1 MGNTPTEEAEMTKVL
16 VSGASIAGP
25 TAAYWLAHHGFEV
38 TVVEQ
43 APALRAGGS
52 AVDFRGEQME
62 ILRRMGTVLADVEAR
77 STRMGDVTI
86 VNGDGEF
93 EARVPSA
100 VMSGEVEIP
109 RGELSRV
116 LYEHT
121 KDKAEYVFGD
131 RITSLTEHAGGVDV
145 TFLRG
150 APRTFDL
157 VIGADGT
164 HSGVRS
170 LVWGPE
176 RDFATDLGYYVAYY
190 TAPNH
195 LGLDHEGRMYAEPG
209 IGAMVT
215 SHLDRDTMGV
225 ALYFAS
231 EPLAYDRRD
240 VGQQKRILL
249 DKFRG
254 AGWELPTLLVGLR
267 HTDTLFFDSLTQV
280 RLDKWSKGRVVLV
293 GDAAWAAG
301 PGGGGTGLGMIGAY
315 VLAGELATK
324 SGHDQAFAAYEEVI
338 RPTAKMGQN
347 QAKRSGG
354 FFAPETERGIRNRKY
369 VYRALNTKPLN
380 GLLTWLVNR
389 SADSMTL
396 PDYTRAA

>member
-1 MGNTPTEEAEMTKVL
+1 MTRIL

-25 TAAYWLAHHGFEV
+25 ATAYWLHHHGFEV

-62 ILRRMGTVLADVEAR
+62 ILRRMGVLADVEAR

-86 VNGDGEF
+86 VDRNGDF

-109 RGELSRV
+109 RGDLSRV

-121 KDKAEYVFGD
+121 KNKVEYVFGD
-131 RITSLTEHAGGVDV
+131 RITALTEHAGGVDV
-145 TFLRG
+145 TFHRG

-157 VIGADGT
+157 VVGADGT

-170 LVWGPE
+170 LAFGPE
-176 RDFATDLGYYVAYY
+176 RDFATQLGYYAAHFTV
-190 TAPNH
+190 PNH
-195 LGLDHEGRMYAEPG
+195 LGLDHEGRMYSEPG
-209 IGAMVT
+209 RGVMVT
-215 SHLDRDTMGV
+215 SAIDRDALGV
-225 ALYFAS
+225 TLFFAS

-240 VGQQKRILL
+240 IAQQKRILA
-249 DKFRG
+249 DKFRDV
-254 AGWELPTLLVGLR
+254 GWELPTLLRGLAR
-267 HTDTLFFDSLTQV
+267 AETLFFDSLTQIG
-280 RLDKWSKGRVVLV
+280 LDKWSQGRVVLV

-301 PGGGGTGLGMIGAY
+301 PGGNGTGLAMIGGY
-315 VLAGELATK
+315 VLAGELAGN
-324 SGHDQAFAAYEEVI
+324 SGHQPAFHAYEEII
-338 RPTAKMGQN
+338 RPTAKMGQK
-347 QAKRSGG
+347 QARHIGG
-354 FFAPETERGIRNRKY
+354 FFAPDTRRAIAGRKH
-369 VYRALNTKPLN
+369 VYRVLGTRPMN

-389 SADSMTL
+389 SADSLTL

>member
-1 MGNTPTEEAEMTKVL
+1 MTKIL

-25 TAAYWLAHHGFEV
+25 TAAFWLHSHGFEV

-52 AVDFRGEQME
+52 AVDFRGEQLA
-62 ILRRMGTVLADVEAR
+62 ILRKMGLLADIEAR

-86 VNGDGEF
+86 VDADGRF
-93 EARVPSA
+93 QARVPSA

-109 RGELSRV
+109 RGDLSRV

-121 KDKAEYVFGD
+121 KNKVEYVFGD
-131 RITSLTEHAGGVDV
+131 RITALTEHAGGVDV
-145 TFLRG
+145 TFHRG

-157 VIGADGT
+157 VIGADGA

-170 LVWGPE
+170 LAFGPE
-176 RDFATDLGYYVAYY
+176 RDFATHLGYYAAHFSV
-190 TAPNH
+190 PNH
-195 LGLDHEGRMYAEPG
+195 LGLDHAGQMYAEPNV
-209 IGAMVT
+209 GAMVT
-215 SHLDRDTMGV
+215 SAIDRDALGV
-225 ALYFAS
+225 TLFFAS

-240 VGQQKRILL
+240 IEQHKGILTE
-249 DKFRG
+249 KFRA
-254 AGWELPTLLVGLR
+254 AGWELPTLLDGLTR
-267 HTDTLFFDSLTQV
+267 TDTLFFDSLSQV

-301 PGGGGTGLGMIGAY
+301 AGGGGTGLAMIGAY
-315 VLAGELATK
+315 VLAGELATN
-324 SGHDQAFAAYEEVI
+324 SGHDQAFAAYERII

-347 QAKRSGG
+347 QAKRAGG
-354 FFAPETERGIRNRKY
+354 FFAPDSQRGIRSRKH
-369 VYRALNTKPLN
+369 VYRVLNTKPLN
-380 GLLTWLVNR
+380 ALLTWLVNR
-389 SADSMTL
+389 SADSLTL

>member
-1 MGNTPTEEAEMTKVL
+1 MTKIL

-25 TAAYWLAHHGFEV
+25 TAAFWLHRHGFEV

-52 AVDFRGEQME
+52 AVDFRGEQLA
-62 ILRRMGTVLADVEAR
+62 ILRRMGLLADIEAR

-86 VNGDGEF
+86 VDADGRF

-109 RGELSRV
+109 RGDLSRI

-121 KDKAEYVFGD
+121 KDKVEYVFDD
-131 RITSLTEHAGGVDV
+131 RITALTEHAGGVDV
-145 TFLRG
+145 TFAKG

-157 VIGADGT
+157 VIGADGA

-170 LVWGPE
+170 LVFGPE
-176 RDFATDLGYYVAYY
+176 RDFATHLGYYAAHFSV
-190 TAPNH
+190 PNH
-195 LGLDHEGRMYAEPG
+195 LGLDHAGQMYAEPG

-215 SHLDRDTMGV
+215 SAIDRDALGV
-225 ALYFAS
+225 TLFFAS

-240 VGQQKRILL
+240 IEQHKRILT

-254 AGWELPTLLVGLR
+254 GGWELPTLLAGLAR
-267 HTDTLFFDSLTQV
+267 TDTLFFDSLSQV

-293 GDAAWAAG
+293 GDAAWSAG
-301 PGGGGTGLGMIGAY
+301 PGGGGTGLAMVGAY
-315 VLAGELATK
+315 VLAGELATN
-324 SGHDQAFAAYEEVI
+324 SGHDQAFAAYERII

-347 QAKRSGG
+347 QARRAGG
-354 FFAPETERGIRNRKY
+354 FFAPDSRRGIRSRKH
-369 VYRALNTKPLN
+369 VYRVLDTKPLN
-380 GLLTWLVNR
+380 GLLTWLINR
-389 SADSMTL
+389 TADSIEL

>member
-1 MGNTPTEEAEMTKVL
+1 MTKVL

-25 TAAYWLAHHGFEV
+25 TTAFWLHHHGFEV

-43 APALRAGGS
+43 APNLRDGGS

-62 ILRRMGTVLADVEAR
+62 ILRRMGVLADVEAR

-86 VNGDGEF
+86 VDANGRF
-93 EARVPSA
+93 EAKVPSV

-109 RGELSRV
+109 RGDLSQV

-121 KDKAEYVFGD
+121 KNKVEYVFGD
-131 RITSLTEHAGGVDV
+131 RITSITEHAGGVDV
-145 TFLRG
+145 TFQKG

-157 VIGADGT
+157 VVGADGA

-170 LVWGPE
+170 LAFGPE
-176 RDFATDLGYYVAYY
+176 RDFATDLGYYVAYF
-190 TAPNH
+190 TVPNH
-195 LGLDHEGRMYAEPG
+195 LGLDHEGLMHSAPG

-215 SHLDRDTMGV
+215 SAIDHTTMGV
-225 ALYFAS
+225 SLFFAS
-231 EPLAYDRRD
+231 EPLTYDRRD
-240 VGQQKRILL
+240 IEQQKRILAE
-249 DKFRG
+249 KFRG
-254 AGWELPTLLVGLR
+254 AGWELPTLLNGLSN
-267 HTDTLFFDSLTQV
+267 TDTLFFDSLTQV

-301 PGGGGTGLGMIGAY
+301 AGGGGTGLAMIGGY
-315 VLAGELATK
+315 VLAGELATNSSYHK
-324 SGHDQAFAAYEEVI
+324 AFAAYEEVV
-338 RPTAKMGQN
+338 RPAAKAGQN
-347 QAKRSGG
+347 QARHTGS
-354 FFAPETERGIRNRKY
+354 FFAPESRRGISNRKY

-389 SADSMTL
+389 SADSLRL

>member
-1 MGNTPTEEAEMTKVL
+1 MTKIL

-25 TAAYWLAHHGFEV
+25 TAAFWLHSHGFEV

-52 AVDFRGEQME
+52 AVDFRGEQLA
-62 ILRRMGTVLADVEAR
+62 ILRKMGLLADIEAR

-86 VNGDGEF
+86 VDADGRF
-93 EARVPSA
+93 QARVPSA

-109 RGELSRV
+109 RGDLSRV

-121 KDKAEYVFGD
+121 KNKVEYVFGD
-131 RITSLTEHAGGVDV
+131 RITALTEHAGGVDV
-145 TFLRG
+145 TFHRG

-157 VIGADGT
+157 VIGADGA

-170 LVWGPE
+170 LAFGPE
-176 RDFATDLGYYVAYY
+176 RDFATHLGYYAAHFSV
-190 TAPNH
+190 PNH
-195 LGLDHEGRMYAEPG
+195 LGLDHAGQMYAEPG

-215 SHLDRDTMGV
+215 SAIDRDALGV
-225 ALYFAS
+225 TLFFAS

-240 VGQQKRILL
+240 IEQHKGILTE
-249 DKFRG
+249 KFRA
-254 AGWELPTLLVGLR
+254 AGWELPTLLDGLTR
-267 HTDTLFFDSLTQV
+267 TDTLFFDSLSQV

-301 PGGGGTGLGMIGAY
+301 AGGGGTGLAMIGAY
-315 VLAGELATK
+315 VLAGELATN
-324 SGHDQAFAAYEEVI
+324 SGHDQAFAAYERII

-347 QAKRSGG
+347 QAKRAGG
-354 FFAPETERGIRNRKY
+354 FFAPDSQRGIRSRKH
-369 VYRALNTKPLN
+369 VYRVLNTKPLN
-380 GLLTWLVNR
+380 ALLTWLVNR
-389 SADSMTL
+389 SADSLTL